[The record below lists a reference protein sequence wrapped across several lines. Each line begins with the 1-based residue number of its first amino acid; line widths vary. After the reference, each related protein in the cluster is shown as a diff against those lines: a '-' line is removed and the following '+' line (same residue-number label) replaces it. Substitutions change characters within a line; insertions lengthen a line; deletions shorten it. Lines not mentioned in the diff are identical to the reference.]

1 MSNKIVSQSAV
12 AVDQRVVILDSEA
25 QVTAQAL
32 ILRTMESARFFMERT
47 HRGTAAHRHAV
58 RLFNDAVAMNGL
70 LNVDDALLTPAHE
83 LKSEWGQL

>member
-32 ILRTMESARFFMERT
+32 ILRTMESARLFMERT
-47 HRGTAAHRHAV
+47 
-58 RLFNDAVAMNGL
+58 
-70 LNVDDALLTPAHE
+70 
-83 LKSEWGQL
+83 